1 MMENVHRLDPFQRF
15 RNIADDFESD
25 IGRLIE
31 NHTEWFRHV
40 STNQMDQRFAQDLAS
55 ARDTFLGNGEWHD
68 DNERTRQLENTY
80 TCIRTLKHS
89 SDSLVEFYRS
99 NGNDND
105 ERIQRAWSDVIDAT
119 MRRIDEFRNDIM
131 VPKAGLPDKKTI
143 KVQGLGQAGSYWW
156 LQVKSWLSDWP
167 VGEIYSAPTHSTT
180 DGKNRIFDNYF
191 KASLGDLVI
200 MYEGA
205 PGSQV
210 RALGK
215 VVKQAMSRSGDTVH
229 VEIVYQFDQLVSLDT
244 LKTLIHFSR
253 SNILHSK
260 GTLFELTRPQF
271 DEVIEQAGLELL
283 DTAGE
288 HVFNEAYRA
297 VIDNDTSATDDLLSF
312 TKDINSFAMLLSM
325 RDTKPPLAIALF
337 GQWGSGK
344 SFFMGRLMAAI
355 RELSANQGFPT
366 QNGVKKAD
374 PEPGKEIFCK
384 GIVQIEFNAWSYLDS
399 NLWAGLVSTIF
410 EKLDE
415 YIDNNASDDEKEAV
429 RNELNQKLQIVSA
442 QKQSILKEKQELE
455 EQQERLRDEIEKKR
469 ESKEKILDSIKEETF
484 EDIKQR
490 ALQEAKPI
498 VDQVRGKLDEFGI
511 TQDRVNALS
520 PDALFDEVR
529 SWVTFAR
536 NLLKFKWWHSVVFI
550 LGLLGVGY
558 LIFDPGSFIQN
569 KLHAIEKVVLLAI
582 TAFGPVVAK
591 AIDSFHKY
599 KQVFAPILAYKNT
612 FNERV
617 KSAEY
622 DHQNRLQL
630 LEAEL
635 MQRDS
640 QLAGLKSKLDAVN
653 QEVKDVE
660 YSLANSITKQAFFNF
675 IAKRSGD
682 GVYEKHLGLIS
693 TIRRD
698 FQTMTDLFIGANE
711 EKRRPIEAAKS
722 TDIPEV
728 TALET
733 SEFRRRFEKPLDRIV
748 LYIDDLD
755 RCTDDKVID
764 VLQAVH
770 LLMAYRLFIVVVGVD
785 KRCVQ
790 NALVYRNLLQYS
802 QFCKNNDM
810 EFLSQMGIS
819 IIKPSEYLEKIFQ
832 IPFHLDEPGLGNI
845 KFMIGEL
852 LKKQVQQA
860 DHENGEEVS
869 IDPVPQAPAIS
880 PPWLEVTSGAA
891 NVIVDQPST
900 TGDIEVTES
909 AAHKKE
915 EAPVYVAPERLQL
928 SPWELTCLQEF
939 AWMIGSNPRNVKR
952 YINIYKIV
960 RAHELLTFTRGQ
972 REPSFLKVMFILA
985 FNIGRYSELADVF
998 YSYCRSNGNETV
1010 SHFLEGDAR
1019 FSGVIDMLREGQ
1031 NIYTLLTMRGGDFAP
1046 YLSFLKRFSFTMQ
1059 DRTSIRVTTASQRL
1073 GQSLSN
1079 MLHDGPPMIED
1090 HV

>member
-1 MMENVHRLDPFQRF
+1 MENAQRLDPFQRF
-15 RNIADDFESD
+15 RDIANDFESD
-25 IGRLIE
+25 IKRLIE
-31 NHTEWFRHV
+31 SHAGWFGHV
-40 STNQMDQRFAQDLAS
+40 STNPMDQQFSHDLAA
-55 ARDTFLGNGEWHD
+55 ARDAFLGNGEWNSD
-68 DNERTRQLENTY
+68 EERDRQLERISTR
-80 TCIRTLKHS
+80 IQALKQS
-89 SDSLVEFYRS
+89 SDRLVEFYRS
-99 NGNDND
+99 ERNEDD
-105 ERIQRAWSDVIDAT
+105 EHIQREWSDIIDMAIK
-119 MRRIDEFRNDIM
+119 RIDEFAHENA
-131 VPKAGLPDKKTI
+131 VSVNATTKQKSLKVHGLA
-143 KVQGLGQAGSYWW
+143 QASCFWW
-156 LQVKSWLSDWP
+156 LQVRSWLSDWP
-167 VGEIYSAPTHSTT
+167 AGEIYSAPTHSTT

-191 KASLGDLVI
+191 KASLEDLVI
-200 MYEGA
+200 MYESA
-205 PGSQV
+205 PESRV

-215 VVKQAMSRSGDTVH
+215 VVKPATNRSGDTLH
-229 VEIVYQFDQLVSLDT
+229 VEIIHQLDRIISLDS
-244 LKTLIHFSR
+244 LKSLMHFSK

-271 DEVIEQAGLELL
+271 DEVIEQAGLQLT
-283 DTAGE
+283 DATGE
-288 HVFNEAYRA
+288 QVFNEAYRA
-297 VIDNDTSATDDLLSF
+297 LIDNDASATDDLLSF
-312 TKDINSFAMLLSM
+312 TKDINSFATLLSM

-355 RELSANQGFPT
+355 RELSNNQGFPT
-366 QNGVKKAD
+366 EAGMKAPQ

-442 QKQSILKEKQELE
+442 QKQSILKEKHELE
-455 EQQERLRDEIEKKR
+455 EQQVRLRDEIEKKR

-484 EDIKQR
+484 EDIRQR
-490 ALQEAKPI
+490 ALEEAKPI
-498 VDQVRGKLDEFGI
+498 VDGVKDKLDEFGI
-511 TQDRVNALS
+511 TQDRVNVLS
-520 PDALFDEVR
+520 PDALFDEIK

-550 LGLLGVGY
+550 LGLAGVGY
-558 LIFDPGSFIQN
+558 LIFDPGSFIEN
-569 KLHAIEKVVLLAI
+569 KLHAVEKVVLLAI

-599 KQVFAPILAYKNT
+599 KQIFAPILAYKNT

-617 KSAEY
+617 RSAEY

-635 MQRDS
+635 MQKDS
-640 QLAGLKSKLDAVN
+640 QLAGLKTRLEAVN

-711 EKRRPIEAAKS
+711 EKHRQVATKPGAV
-722 TDIPEV
+722 PEV
-728 TALET
+728 TSLET

-810 EFLSQMGIS
+810 EFLAQMGIS

-832 IPFHLDEPGLGNI
+832 IPFHLDEPGIGNI
-845 KFMIGEL
+845 RFMIGEL
-852 LKKQVQQA
+852 LKNQVQQPG
-860 DHENGEEVS
+860 H
-869 IDPVPQAPAIS
+869 
-880 PPWLEVTSGAA
+880 TSGAA
-891 NVIVDQPST
+891 VSMDHFPKTTAIQPPSMDPPVVEDEIIPKPALTIDDAEDSGPDQPA
-900 TGDIEVTES
+900 G
-909 AAHKKE
+909 KN
-915 EAPVYVAPERLQL
+915 PVYLAPELLQL

-960 RAHELLTFTRGQ
+960 RAHELLTYRRGH
-972 REPSFLKVMFILA
+972 REPAFLKVMFILA
-985 FNIGRYSELADVF
+985 FNIGRYNNLADVF
-998 YSYCRSNGNETV
+998 YLYCRANGDETV
-1010 SHFLEGDAR
+1010 ARFLEGDSR
-1019 FSGVIDMLREGQ
+1019 FSGVIDMVREGHS
-1031 NIYTLLTMRGGDFAP
+1031 ISSLLTMRGVDFVP
-1046 YLSFLKRFSFTMQ
+1046 YLSFLRRFSFTMQ
-1059 DRTSIRVTTASQRL
+1059 EHNSVRVTTSSEKL
-1073 GQSLSN
+1073 EQSLSN
-1079 MLHDGPPMIED
+1079 ILHDGHAMIED